1 MSVTIDSG
9 PDDAPNNI
17 TGEEAPKR
25 SFGQR
30 LTDLKKSFTTKEGL
44 LGNYDYA
51 FLFTPNLPFMKKPTQ
66 TAPFFS
72 LQQKMPVV
80 LGILLGFQHAL
91 AMLAGVVTPPIII
104 SSAANFDTLTTQY
117 LVSTSLIV
125 CGILSAVQITRFH
138 IYKTPYYIGTGL
150 ISVVG
155 TSFAII
161 PVATKGIAQMYANGM
176 CKTDANGNQL
186 PCPDAYGAIIGTAAT
201 CALLEIALSFMTPK
215 TLKRLF
221 PPIVT
226 GPTVMLIGVSLL
238 QTGLQGWAGGSGSCN
253 TRPETG
259 IYQLCPT
266 IFAPHALPW
275 GSAEFIGLGFSVF
288 ITIILCERFGSPI
301 MKSMSVVVGLLTGCI
316 IAAACGY
323 FDKST
328 IDAAPAVSFIWK
340 HTFHLTV
347 YGPLVLPMFAIYIIC
362 MMEAIGDIT
371 ATCDVSR
378 LQVEGE
384 LFDSRIQGGILADGF
399 NGLLAGLCTITPMS
413 TFAQNNGVI
422 ALTRCANRTAG
433 YWAVFFLIVMGI
445 FSKFAAALVAIP
457 ASVLGGMT
465 TFLFASVAVSGLRII
480 ATIPFTRRTRFI
492 LTAALSV
499 GFGAILVPNWFS
511 FVFTYTG
518 DNKAKAGFFDA
529 IVLVMETGFAVTA
542 FIAVMLNLVLP
553 METVEEVAESL
564 AGDIEQER
572 EEELDGGQEKKGIEN
587 TDTQV

>member
-1 MSVTIDSG
+1 
-9 PDDAPNNI
+9 
-17 TGEEAPKR
+17 
-25 SFGQR
+25 
-30 LTDLKKSFTTKEGL
+30 
-44 LGNYDYA
+44 
-51 FLFTPNLPFMKKPTQ
+51 MKKPTQ
-66 TAPFFS
+66 SAPFFS

-80 LGILLGFQHAL
+80 LGMLLGFQHAL

-104 SSAANFDTLTTQY
+104 SSSANFDTLTTQY

-176 CKTDANGNQL
+176 CKTAADGTQL
-186 PCPDAYGAIIGTAAT
+186 PCPDAYGAIVGTAAM
-201 CALLEIALSFMTPK
+201 CALLEIGLSFMTPK

-238 QTGLQGWAGGSGSCN
+238 QPGLEGWAGGSGPCVS
-253 TRPETG
+253 RPETG
-259 IYQLCPT
+259 IFTLCPT

-275 GSAEFIGLGFSVF
+275 GSAQYIGLGFSVF

-316 IAAACGY
+316 IAAATGY

-328 IDAAPAVSFIWK
+328 ITDAPAVSFIWV
-340 HTFHLTV
+340 HTFKLSV
-347 YGPLVLPMFAIYIIC
+347 YGPLVLPLMAIYIIC

-384 LFDSRIQGGILADGF
+384 LFDSRIQGGILADGI
-399 NGLLAGLCTITPMS
+399 NGMLAGLCTITPMS

-457 ASVLGGMT
+457 SSVLGGMT

-480 ATIPFTRRTRFI
+480 ATVPFTRRTRFI

-511 FVFTYTG
+511 FVFTYSG
-518 DNKAKAGFFDA
+518 NNKAKAGFFDA

-542 FIAVMLNLVLP
+542 FIAVVLNLVLP
-553 METVEEVAESL
+553 METVEEMAESL
-564 AGDIEQER
+564 AGDIAQDR
-572 EEELDGGQEKKGIEN
+572 EEEAQMEGEVEEKKTVGSSAAPM
-587 TDTQV
+587 V